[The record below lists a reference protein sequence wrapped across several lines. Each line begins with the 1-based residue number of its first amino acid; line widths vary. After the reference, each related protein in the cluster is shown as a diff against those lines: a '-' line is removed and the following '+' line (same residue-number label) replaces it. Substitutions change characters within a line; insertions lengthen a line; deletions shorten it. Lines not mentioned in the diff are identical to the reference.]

1 MKTVAIIAEYNPFH
15 TGHEYQIKEIRRE
28 FGADTRIIA
37 VMSGNYTQRGEL
49 AVMDKSE
56 RAKAATLCGV
66 NLVLELPFPY
76 SMSSAEFFASS
87 AVKIIDSLNVVDH
100 LSFGS
105 ESGDVFMLSEIAENI
120 SSDEY
125 KSALKLA
132 LASSE
137 DKGVGYPK
145 LSEEIYRSLYGKD
158 IPRDVFSPNNILA
171 IEYIKAIKRSKSNI
185 IPHTV
190 KRSGA
195 AYSEKNITDDQHQSA
210 SAIRE
215 LFNKDISSALKYIP
229 NNAKNIVLDAYNNKS
244 FPCDDNRLSS
254 AVISYFRLNPK
265 SAAAIHD
272 AGDGLYNRLQKY
284 SFDANDITTLINL
297 TDTKK
302 YTRSRIRRAI
312 WYSFFGVTS
321 SEVKELPCY
330 TTVLAMDDVGKAILK
345 EIKKKTDLAVITKPS
360 STDGL
365 SDTARRQKALSDK
378 ADSVFQLTKP
388 APPSGAYA
396 LRTTPYIVK

>member
-49 AVMDKSE
+49 AVMDKSD

-215 LFNKDISSALKYIP
+215 LFDKDISSALKYIP
-229 NNAKNIVLDAYNNKS
+229 NSAKNVVLDAYNNKS

-265 SAAAIHD
+265 SAAAIHE
-272 AGDGLYNRLQKY
+272 AGDGLYNRIRNA
-284 SFDANDITTLINL
+284 SFDANDISSLIELSMAKNY
-297 TDTKK
+297 TKA
-302 YTRSRIRRAI
+302 RIKRAI
-312 WYSFFGVTS
+312 LNSFLGVTS
-321 SEVKELPCY
+321 SDVKALPKY
-330 TTVLAMDDVGKAILK
+330 TQVLAMNKIGMLLLKKAKVSDDFKILTK
-345 EIKKKTDLAVITKPS
+345 PSAFEDFAPEIKK
-360 STDGL
+360 
-365 SDTARRQKALSDK
+365 QKLLSDK
-378 ADSVFQLTKP
+378 ADSIFELAKPIPKSGKLSLKLTP
-388 APPSGAYA
+388 F
-396 LRTTPYIVK
+396 VKK

>member
-49 AVMDKSE
+49 AVMDKSD

-158 IPRDVFSPNNILA
+158 ISRDVFSPNNILA

-265 SAAAIHD
+265 SALAIHD

>member
-15 TGHEYQIKEIRRE
+15 TGHEYQIKEIRHE

-195 AYSEKNITDDQHQSA
+195 AYSEKNITEDQHQSA

-330 TTVLAMDDVGKAILK
+330 TTVLAMDNVGKAILK